1 MHKVL
6 FGYNLGADSAKA
18 ASSHS
23 VGGSRPR
30 KIRDNHSKERKQNM
44 NPVRKYVHWRHSIE
58 GKISNGVNRLGA
70 GIIGCGSVAEE
81 YVKAFKKDNRSE
93 VRALVSRDRANAERY
108 RDRYDLKCAIETDAS
123 KMLQQDDVDIVVVC
137 TPHNVHTKY
146 VVAAAEAHKH
156 IIIEKPVALTPEDL
170 YKQQEAVRKNKVK
183 TIVSFVLHWNPLL
196 MTIDRLIEQGVFG
209 DIFMVEVDY
218 MHRIWMTPE
227 EKWYASREQSG
238 TAILT
243 GGCHAIDALRWF
255 ARSEVEQVCAY
266 QVKTENPIEYP
277 GTISVNVKFKDGKI
291 GRSTTTFD
299 AQMPYRFNIGIYG
312 TKGCLR
318 NNELFAPRLF
328 PGQNNFL
335 KIPCI
340 LPDSPDVAHHPF
352 EGEVSHFLDCIID
365 DLRPFPDLD
374 DAAYTQ
380 AVCFAADLSAQSGKP
395 VMVSELIDIS

>member
-1 MHKVL
+1 M
-6 FGYNLGADSAKA
+6 
-18 ASSHS
+18 
-23 VGGSRPR
+23 
-30 KIRDNHSKERKQNM
+30 
-44 NPVRKYVHWRHSIE
+44 
-58 GKISNGVNRLGA
+58 NRLGV

-81 YVKAFKKDNRSE
+81 YVKAFQKDKRSE
-93 VRALVSRDRANAERY
+93 LRSLVSRNPANAERY
-108 RDRYDLKCAIETDAS
+108 RDRYGLKCTIETDAS
-123 KMLQQDDVDIVVVC
+123 KMFEQNDVDIVVVC
-137 TPHNVHTKY
+137 TPHNVHTQY
-146 VVAAAEAHKH
+146 VVAAAQAHKH

-170 YKQQEAVRKNKVK
+170 SKQRKAVRKNNVK

-227 EKWYASREQSG
+227 EKWYGSREQSG

-277 GTISVNVKFKDGKI
+277 GTISVNVKFKDGKL

-312 TKGCLR
+312 TEGTLR
-318 NNELFAPRLF
+318 NNELFAPKLF
-328 PGQNNFL
+328 PGQNNFM
-335 KIPCI
+335 KIPCV

-374 DAAYTQ
+374 DAANTQ

-395 VMVSELIDIS
+395 VTVGELLDKSRPSKTGRDKS